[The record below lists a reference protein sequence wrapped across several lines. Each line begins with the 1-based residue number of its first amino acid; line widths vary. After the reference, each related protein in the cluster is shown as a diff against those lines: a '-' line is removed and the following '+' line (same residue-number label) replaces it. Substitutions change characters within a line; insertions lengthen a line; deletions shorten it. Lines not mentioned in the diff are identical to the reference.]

1 MFNTMNPQP
10 SPTLDSKAAYSLRL
24 DRALSVA
31 AIVHR
36 AQKRKGTLV
45 PYVMHPFHVA
55 MILERHG
62 YGETLKVAAVLHDV
76 LEDVD
81 PTDKEACTALRE
93 TFPALLGEA
102 PEDPEAF
109 AAALAEF
116 VGQEFGPEVLAL
128 VQGVTEEKKDE
139 RGHTV
144 PWGERKTRQMAHYR
158 SPGVPEEVIALKAAD
173 VLHNAR
179 SITNDLRAH
188 GLDTMRRFNG
198 SAEDTLRYYG
208 HLSEVVQAR
217 LGREHALAHELWH
230 AVRDMAHTLDE
241 QFGSAHER
249 VRQALRQ
256 VTGGPA

>member
-1 MFNTMNPQP
+1 MPTHQP
-10 SPTLDSKAAYSLRL
+10 SPTLGSRAAYSLQF
-24 DRALSVA
+24 DRALALS
-31 AIVHR
+31 AIVHQV
-36 AQKRKGTLV
+36 QKRKGTLV

-62 YGETLKVAAVLHDV
+62 YGEALKIAAVLHDV
-76 LEDVD
+76 LEDLD
-81 PTDKEACTALRE
+81 PSDKGVCTALRD

-102 PEDPEAF
+102 PEEPDAF
-109 AAALAEF
+109 AGHLARSLAD
-116 VGQEFGPEVLAL
+116 EFGPEVMAL
-128 VQGVTEEKKDE
+128 VGGVTEMKKDE
-139 RGHTV
+139 AGHTLS
-144 PWGERKTRQMAHYR
+144 WAERKRRQMAHYR
-158 SPGVPEEVIALKAAD
+158 SPDTPEDVIVLKAAD

-179 SITNDLRAH
+179 SITNELRAH

-208 HLSEVVQAR
+208 QLSQAVQAR

-230 AVRDMAHTLDE
+230 AVRDMGHTLDE

-256 VTGGPA
+256 VSAG